1 MFYLS
6 NVHRTVLV
14 VALIA
19 STGSVVGSELNKSV
33 AEFTK
38 ISMKV
43 SGSIDLVP
51 SDEYRVSLIMLDGI
65 EDDVDI
71 VVRKRTLEL
80 RRNCGIRIRCS
91 GPFPQVEGTIYYKTL
106 DALAIDGFGRM
117 TAKDLSSSRLQ
128 IDIRGTGEL
137 DFGAVSA
144 KNIDITISG
153 AGTFL
158 AERAEFADFSA
169 NVRGVGDIEFG
180 RLRSEKVDIDI
191 SGAGEFLTKQAE
203 AEDFSATIHGVGD
216 VEIEEGITT
225 STSVKVAGGG
235 TFDGLEFESEVADVT
250 IAGTGEV
257 SIYASNTLDVL
268 INGLG
273 TVIYDGDPEVSSEVN
288 GLGEIESR

>member
-1 MFYLS
+1 MLGPIKT
-6 NVHRTVLV
+6 NRAVLV
-14 VALIA
+14 LALIVFSSCA
-19 STGSVVGSELNKSV
+19 FGSELNKSV
-33 AEFTK
+33 AEFSK
-38 ISMKV
+38 INMRV
-43 SGSIDLVP
+43 GGSINLVP
-51 SDEYRVSLIMLDGI
+51 SDEYRVSLIVSDGI
-65 EDDVDI
+65 PDDVEV

-91 GPFPQVEGTIYYKTL
+91 GPFPQVEGTIYYKSL

-144 KNIDITISG
+144 ENFAMTISG

-158 AERAEFADFSA
+158 AEQAEFADFSA
-169 NVRGVGDIEFG
+169 KVRGVGDIEFG
-180 RLRSEKVDIDI
+180 RLHSEKVDIDI
-191 SGAGEFLTKQAE
+191 SGAGEFLTKQTE
-203 AEDFSATIHGVGD
+203 SEDFSATIRGVGD
-216 VEIEEGITT
+216 VEIEEGTT
-225 STSVKVAGGG
+225 TTTSVKVAGGG

-257 SIYASNTLDVL
+257 AIHASNTLDVL

-288 GLGEIESR
+288 GLGDIESR